1 MLQTYNK
8 AHRCGRKYLVSPLGQ
23 YLLPHVFAPGYFHQ
37 WNLDTIRTV
46 FLYTFRLSSF
56 FFSLFFLPSFLSF
69 VFFPLLTL
77 LRRHCCD
84 LYRVIKIFVDEF
96 RRETKRFIIY
106 SNELRI
112 GTILSSLSPFL
123 SNFLNGWIEEICEI
137 RHKISSSALLQN
149 LFWSNNLLIFQYIL
163 LPFPSLV
170 MTPDLSRCGLQ
181 IASIPRR
188 T

>member
-1 MLQTYNK
+1 MESGHNSY
-8 AHRCGRKYLVSPLGQ
+8 GILVYVPIIFF
-23 YLLPHVFAPGYFHQ
+23 LLF
-37 WNLDTIRTV
+37 
-46 FLYTFRLSSF
+46 SF
-56 FFSLFFLPSFLSF
+56 FSSFLSF
-69 VFFPLLTL
+69 IRFFSSFNVIATPLLRFVSRNKNFRRWVSTRDEEIYYILEQITNWNESFFPLL
-77 LRRHCCD
+77 
-84 LYRVIKIFVDEF
+84 FFE
-96 RRETKRFIIY
+96 
-106 SNELRI
+106 
-112 GTILSSLSPFL
+112 

-163 LPFPSLV
+163 LPSPSLV

>member
-1 MLQTYNK
+1 MESGHNSY
-8 AHRCGRKYLVSPLGQ
+8 GILVYVPIIFF
-23 YLLPHVFAPGYFHQ
+23 LLF
-37 WNLDTIRTV
+37 
-46 FLYTFRLSSF
+46 SF
-56 FFSLFFLPSFLSF
+56 FFFFFPFFHS
-69 VFFPLLTL
+69 FFPLLTL

-96 RRETKRFIIY
+96 RQETKRFIIY

-112 GTILSSLSPFL
+112 GTILSSLFPFL

-137 RHKISSSALLQN
+137 RHKISSSAFQN

-163 LPFPSLV
+163 LPSPSLV

>member
-96 RRETKRFIIY
+96 RRETKKFIIY
-106 SNELRI
+106 SNKLRI
-112 GTILSSLSPFL
+112 GTILSSLFPFL

-149 LFWSNNLLIFQYIL
+149 LFS
-163 LPFPSLV
+163 
-170 MTPDLSRCGLQ
+170 
-181 IASIPRR
+181 
-188 T
+188 

>member
-1 MLQTYNK
+1 MDVNILYLRLVNTYSPMSLPPAISINGIWTQFV
-8 AHRCGRKYLVSPLGQ
+8 RYSCIRSDYL
-23 YLLPHVFAPGYFHQ
+23 
-37 WNLDTIRTV
+37 
-46 FLYTFRLSSF
+46 LSSF
-56 FFSLFFLPSFLSF
+56 LFFFLLLSFLSF
-69 VFFPLLTL
+69 VFSSFNVIATPLL
-77 LRRHCCD
+77 RFVSR
-84 LYRVIKIFVDEF
+84 IKIFVDEF

-106 SNELRI
+106 SNKLRI
-112 GTILSSLSPFL
+112 GTILSSLFPFL

-163 LPFPSLV
+163 LPSPSLV